1 MHILAA
7 IRRRQKSWIPR
18 FGAAMGI
25 VWLSMLMQPCLMA
38 MDHEQHI
45 CPHCP
50 PPVHEDCAGRTT
62 EDCGYLE
69 GLDLDRRVSKTKF
82 GEGPENPQSVLISSC
97 ELPRFA
103 LVSAAH
109 DSFPKNATAPPGPP
123 LNVLH
128 CVYLK

>member
-7 IRRRQKSWIPR
+7 IRRRQKLWIPR
-18 FGAAMGI
+18 FGAAMGM

-38 MDHEQHI
+38 MDHEQLA

-50 PPVHEDCAGRTT
+50 PPVHEDCASGTT

-82 GEGPENPQSVLISSC
+82 GEGPEDLQAILISSC
-97 ELPRFA
+97 ELPRF
-103 LVSAAH
+103 VSESAAQG
-109 DSFPKNATAPPGPP
+109 SFPKSATAPPGPP
-123 LNVLH
+123 LNILF